1 MKFKKTDT
9 ILQELKHHLPF
20 TLTASLSAGV
30 LVAILYLINREYF
43 IGVVSGL
50 FEIMHPAHVLVSAMA
65 TATIYWKYKKSVV
78 GSRWLVVGEAWG
90 KTILIGIVG
99 AISIGSLSD
108 IIFPWLTGNLFS
120 LHTHFHLPIIEEPI
134 LIVGVALAGSVA
146 GIYLGMFRFSHSVH
160 VFLSI
165 FASLFYLLAFSI
177 EMSVFAVLL
186 ISLLVFL
193 SVYIPCCISDIV
205 FPIFFIKKPCKK
217 CGHWHE

>member
-20 TLTASLSAGV
+20 TLTASLSAAV

-65 TATIYWKYKKSVV
+65 TATIYWKYNKSVV
-78 GSRWLVVGEAWG
+78 

-108 IIFPWLTGNLFS
+108 IIFPWLAGNLFS

-134 LIVGVALAGSVA
+134 LIIGVALIGSVA
-146 GIYLGMFRFSHSVH
+146 GMSLGMFRFSHSAH

-165 FASLFYLLAFSI
+165 FASLFYLLAFSV
-177 EMSVFAVLL
+177 EMSTLVILL
-186 ISLLVFL
+186 ISVLVFL
-193 SVYIPCCISDIV
+193 AVYIPCCISDIV
-205 FPIFFIKKPCKK
+205 FPIFFIGKPCKK
-217 CGHWHE
+217 CGHWHD